1 MVASGVR
8 DSSNSR
14 VMHHHSVLVRLA
26 VDREWD
32 TYSEK
37 IYVYMIIYA
46 YVCILHITLYLICT
60 L

>member
-37 IYVYMIIYA
+37 TIYYIYA
-46 YVCILHITLYLICT
+46 YVCICT